1 MNNALKDTLI
11 VMGGIFLIT
20 LVLNL
25 FMSIDF
31 YNNNATITYFAFGI
45 VYFCVKYFTQ
55 KNKYK

>member
-11 VMGGIFLIT
+11 VMGGTFIIT
-20 LVLNL
+20 LILNL

-31 YNNNATITYFAFGI
+31 YNNNATITYFVFSI